1 MEEKITDIKLNR
13 KGENNCEYVKE
24 LTLQFFSNSKNFLD
38 IPCHYLLDFV
48 EFIIQFSDVPLTVD
62 VWIQFLGL
70 LYECI
75 YQTKVRGNSE
85 KIGHKSKKNTYE
97 V

>member
-1 MEEKITDIKLNR
+1 MTLLIQVVKTTSLIIKHFMEEKITDIKLNR

-48 EFIIQFSDVPLTVD
+48 QFIIQFSDVPLTVD
-62 VWIQFLGL
+62 V
-70 LYECI
+70 
-75 YQTKVRGNSE
+75 
-85 KIGHKSKKNTYE
+85 
-97 V
+97 